1 MEARL
6 KSEIWIKALIR
17 RWQGQFVPVMVCH
30 RGDTDAG
37 SILLKLNRFSRGCRV
52 FSQTRT
58 VDGARAWLSAT
69 GPEVVDEKAADD
81 YIARQL
87 RYDPDVWVLEVEDT
101 AAVFEL
107 DDPVVS

>member
-37 SILLKLNRFSRGCRV
+37 SILLKLNRFS
-52 FSQTRT
+52 T